1 MKIYLISS
9 YSIIW
14 SKFIIK
20 VFYFIKPYISDP
32 LGINEQAM
40 LFFFFVNFKDLQ
52 LSDVV
57 NFYFTLYTLN
67 TSALTDLPWSLLLVL
82 GTIIS
87 RRIPVL
93 L

>member
-20 VFYFIKPYISDP
+20 DFYFIKPYISDP

-40 LFFFFVNFKDLQ
+40 LFFFFCEFQ
-52 LSDVV
+52 GP
-57 NFYFTLYTLN
+57 TTQ
-67 TSALTDLPWSLLLVL
+67 
-82 GTIIS
+82 
-87 RRIPVL
+87 
-93 L
+93 

>member
-20 VFYFIKPYISDP
+20 DFYFIKPYISDP

-40 LFFFFVNFKDLQ
+40 LFFFVNFKDLQ

-57 NFYFTLYTLN
+57 NFYFTLSTLN

-82 GTIIS
+82 GTVIS